1 MYSYRLVLLLVLSFY
16 LFSPVI
22 IDWWIEPAGTW
33 YRPFIIWLMLI
44 GVSVWLE
51 QQKGYDEL

>member
-22 IDWWIEPAGTW
+22 IDWWIEPAGAW
-33 YRPFIIWLMLI
+33 YRPFLIWLALI
-44 GVSVWLE
+44 VVSVWLE